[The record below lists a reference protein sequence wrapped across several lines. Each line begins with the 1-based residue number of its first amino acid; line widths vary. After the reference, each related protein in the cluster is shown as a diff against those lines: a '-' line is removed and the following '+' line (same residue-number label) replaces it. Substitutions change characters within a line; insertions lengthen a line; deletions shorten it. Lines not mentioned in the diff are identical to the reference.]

1 MKKYYLLLFIV
12 VFISA
17 CDFKSSETVKEIN
30 LGAHVNDKASGI
42 KLNDIA
48 DVIQLIEIGNP
59 DSLLLER
66 ADVEC
71 IHDEKLIIS
80 GRDVLLAADMNT
92 GKVINSIGGKGN
104 GYGEYMMISSAAV
117 NDVGNVYVC
126 DLNPKRILKYNID
139 GQFLGNIP
147 CRDASSVAV
156 LPDGNLVVAL
166 KSGSKDKSA
175 YVVYNEFGDEIVK
188 SCLLRDTLKTEM
200 MYLNYL
206 DRQDGECYFMK
217 ALSDTIYQITT
228 DTIAAFCVVSPGKY
242 RTPEENY
249 ASLDKLKTD
258 SRKYISIQSRTFNSK
273 YMYLCYW
280 LSDSMYMDLWNISE
294 NALIARN
301 ILEKTSTE
309 LIPGFEVEVNGA
321 ITNVVPCYMSEKY
334 LICKFLRQEDA
345 EKVYPVTED
354 TNPLLLV
361 MRFKKR

>member
-1 MKKYYLLLFIV
+1 MKKYSLLLFIV
-12 VFISA
+12 VLISA

-30 LGAHVNDKASGI
+30 LGTHVNDKALGI

-59 DSLLLER
+59 DSLLLKR

-104 GYGEYMMISSAAV
+104 GYGEYLMISSVAV
-117 NDVGNVYVC
+117 DDVGNVYVC
-126 DLNPKRILKYNID
+126 DLNPKRILKYNIG

-166 KSGSKDKSA
+166 KSGAKDKSA

-188 SCLLRDTLKTEM
+188 SRLERDTLKTEM
-200 MYLNYL
+200 MYLNSL
-206 DRQDGECYFMK
+206 DRQDGECYFKK

-228 DTIAAFCVVSPGKY
+228 DTIAAFCVISPGKY

-361 MRFKKR
+361 MRFKK